1 MTSPDNTPL
10 VGLSDAD
17 IMRMG
22 VAALLRIAA
31 ALEAEATSAPPKQ
44 KPITYDLADYPNF
57 DWSAIG
63 YTVLGRDQ
71 DGATMVRMPDGVLLK
86 RGANAKFG
94 NDIWFRYSD
103 GKDENG
109 DVRYVHVV
117 KFSEIKPPEPLDNR
131 IRSALAKPASKP
143 EPATVEPQKP
153 ADPPVSGRFASPL
166 MEPILKRWKALALE
180 AGQLG
185 QADIPSRFI
194 LQPSLAV
201 PECQHRTDE
210 LDQFVAGLR
219 MAKADHA
226 PARETARVETNEPS
240 PLEAARRWHASAPR
254 VSADNRGQLMEE
266 LQAHLRKLPAC
277 KIDLAKLSAQ
287 ARMDEFGGWLK
298 AQAVPA

>member
-1 MTSPDNTPL
+1 MTSPDTNSL
-10 VGLSDAD
+10 VSLSDAD

-31 ALEAEATSAPPKQ
+31 ALEAQREPEPET
-44 KPITYDLADYPNF
+44 LEYPLSQLKGF
-57 DWSAIG
+57 DWASIG
-63 YTVLGRDQ
+63 ASVVATDEDGVSVIRTAEGKFAKRRSNDKFGVEVWFSYATGKKPDGTNLYRKVIEFKDSKPAEPLGRKTAQ
-71 DGATMVRMPDGVLLK
+71 
-86 RGANAKFG
+86 
-94 NDIWFRYSD
+94 
-103 GKDENG
+103 
-109 DVRYVHVV
+109 
-117 KFSEIKPPEPLDNR
+117 
-131 IRSALAKPASKP
+131 ALAQAAPAV
-143 EPATVEPQKP
+143 VEPQKP

-185 QADIPSRFI
+185 QADIPARFI

-266 LQAHLRKLPAC
+266 LQGHLRKLPAC

>member
-1 MTSPDNTPL
+1 VTSPDTNSL
-10 VGLSDAD
+10 VSLSDAD

-31 ALEAEATSAPPKQ
+31 AMEAQREPEPETLE
-44 KPITYDLADYPNF
+44 YPLSQLKGF

-63 YTVLGRDQ
+63 ATIVATDEDGVSTIRTAEGKFAKRRSNDKFGVEVWFSYATGKKPDGTNLYRKVIEFKDSKPAEPLGRKTAQ
-71 DGATMVRMPDGVLLK
+71 ALSQAT
-86 RGANAKFG
+86 
-94 NDIWFRYSD
+94 
-103 GKDENG
+103 
-109 DVRYVHVV
+109 
-117 KFSEIKPPEPLDNR
+117 
-131 IRSALAKPASKP
+131 PA
-143 EPATVEPQKP
+143 AVEPQKP

-226 PARETARVETNEPS
+226 PAKAVSAPPVTNEPD
-240 PLEAARRWHASAPR
+240 PLHAARQWHAAAGR
-254 VSADNRGQLMEE
+254 VSADNRAQLMEE
-266 LQAHLRKLPAC
+266 LQGWLRKLPAC

>member
-1 MTSPDNTPL
+1 MIEFKDSKP
-10 VGLSDAD
+10 
-17 IMRMG
+17 
-22 VAALLRIAA
+22 
-31 ALEAEATSAPPKQ
+31 AEP
-44 KPITYDLADYPNF
+44 
-57 DWSAIG
+57 
-63 YTVLGRDQ
+63 LGRKTDQ
-71 DGATMVRMPDGVLLK
+71 
-86 RGANAKFG
+86 
-94 NDIWFRYSD
+94 
-103 GKDENG
+103 
-109 DVRYVHVV
+109 
-117 KFSEIKPPEPLDNR
+117 
-131 IRSALAKPASKP
+131 ALAQAAPAG
-143 EPATVEPQKP
+143 EPQKP
-153 ADPPVSGRFASPL
+153 VDPPVSGRFASPL

-185 QADIPSRFI
+185 QADIPARFI